1 MKQKRAM
8 TGVEGRF
15 LQENLA
21 LGAVSTPPDLIAFM
35 VELAVLPARERTL
48 RVLEPACGDAP
59 FLAAIAA
66 RYGGNHKL
74 IGLEIDRATA
84 KAARQQTRGTSILI
98 LEEDFLL
105 WETDEQFDLIIG
117 NPPYGIIGDRSHY
130 PIHALKERKAAYKRR
145 LKTWRGK
152 FNIYAA
158 FMERAVDLL
167 APEGKLVFI
176 VPASWL
182 VLDDFALLR
191 RYLALKGKLRIYH
204 LGKAFLRHNISVVVF
219 VLERGKQGLELYDGT
234 HLVVQKSTYRG
245 EMIRFETAE
254 ALAFEQ
260 RGIPLGELFDIYF
273 AARSPQVKRHP
284 QVVGRTQ
291 AKQGL
296 PADYVPILTGRNLH
310 EGWIDYEQC
319 YSGFWMPKEAA
330 ATLRSFYAFP
340 HIVVGHTKGTRVVAA
355 LDERCYPWR
364 EEFHL
369 VTKGSRLGLAE
380 QRAIVEYL
388 NSEPVQKH
396 VYTLYRN
403 VVPHLTKPML
413 ERIPIPPDIRI
424 ERIQMPLF

>member
-1 MKQKRAM
+1 MI
-8 TGVEGRF
+8 

-21 LGAVSTPPDLIAFM
+21 LGAVNTPPDLVAFM
-35 VELAVLPARERTL
+35 IELAALSAKKGQL
-48 RVLEPACGDAP
+48 RVLEPACGSAP

-66 RYGGNHKL
+66 RYGRHHKL
-74 IGLEIDRATA
+74 VGLEVDSATA
-84 KAARQQTRGTSILI
+84 KDAIQQTRETGVLV

-130 PIHALKERKAAYKRR
+130 SIHALKERKAAYKRR

-158 FMERAVDLL
+158 FMERATDLL
-167 APEGKLVFI
+167 APEGKLVFV

-182 VLDDFALLR
+182 VLDDFTLLR
-191 RYLALKGKLRIYH
+191 RYLALKGKLCIYY
-204 LGKAFLRHNISVVVF
+204 LGRVFPHHNVHVVVL
-219 VLERGKQGLELYDGT
+219 VLERGNQGLELYDGT
-234 HLVVQKSTYRG
+234 HLVAQKSTYQG
-245 EMIRFETAE
+245 EMIRFETTE
-254 ALAFEQ
+254 ALTFEQ
-260 RGIPLGELFDIYF
+260 GGIPLGELFDIYF

-284 QVVGRTQ
+284 QVVSRSQ

-296 PADYVPILTGRNLH
+296 SADYVPILTGRNLH

-330 ATLRSFYAFP
+330 AALRPFYAFP

-369 VTKGSRLGLAE
+369 VAKREGLDLAE

-388 NSEPVQKH
+388 NSEPVQK
-396 VYTLYRN
+396 YAQTLYRN
-403 VVPHLTKPML
+403 VVPHLTKSML
-413 ERIPIPPDIRI
+413 ERVPIP
-424 ERIQMPLF
+424 L